1 MLKYLHPQIG
11 IDSKTNTKYL
21 KHLLCIEGLPKNL
34 IQRILLQAHAYVC
47 NDLPSLNVLAGKTV
61 SNIFFENST
70 RTRSTFELAAQK
82 LGAHL
87 LSLNIAQSSTS
98 KGESLIDTVNN
109 VCAMQTNI
117 LVMRHNA
124 SGAPFC
130 LLNHIPKNVAII
142 NAGDGQHEH
151 PTQALLD
158 MYTIF
163 KHKLFNAAKNIKDID
178 IDDNIDCNL
187 NRFCDLRVAI
197 VGDILHSRVARSNIF
212 ALSTLGCMDIRLIAP
227 KTLLPN
233 HIEQLGVQVYHDM
246 PTGLDNVDVVIML
259 RLQNERMQSSFI
271 HSSTDYFQR
280 FGLTQEMLKYA
291 KPNAIVMHPGPI
303 NRGIE
308 ITSDVADGAQSVIL
322 QQVKYGIAVRMAVM
336 QILMQDQQNKEHTL

>member
-1 MLKYLHPQIG
+1 MLKQLHPQLG
-11 IDSKTNTKYL
+11 IKLCIQENTHTKYL
-21 KHLLCIEGLPKNL
+21 KHLLCIEHLPKYL
-34 IQRILLQAHAYVC
+34 IQAILLQAHKYVC
-47 NDLPSLNVLAGKTV
+47 DDMPSLNSLKGKIV

-70 RTRSTFELAAQK
+70 RTRSTFEVAAQK

-98 KGESLIDTVNN
+98 KGESLIDTINN
-109 VCAMQTNI
+109 ICAMQTNI
-117 LVMRHNA
+117 LVMRHHV

-130 LLNHIPKNVAII
+130 LLEHIPKNIAII

-163 KHKLFNAAKNIKDID
+163 RHKLYDID
-178 IDDNIDCNL
+178 VNIDINL
-187 NRFCDLRVAI
+187 NRFCDMRVAI

-212 ALSTLGCMDIRLIAP
+212 ALSTLGCTDIRLIAP
-227 KTLLPN
+227 KTLLP
-233 HIEQLGVQVYHDM
+233 HDIEKLGVRNFTDM
-246 PTGLDNVDVVIML
+246 KLGLSDVDVIIML

-271 HSSTDYFQR
+271 KSKEDYFQN
-280 FGLTQEMLKYA
+280 FGLNNEKLKYA

-303 NRGIE
+303 NRGVE
-308 ITSDVADGAQSVIL
+308 ISSDIADGTQSVIL

-336 QILMQDQQNKEHTL
+336 HILMQNQQ